1 MLVGE
6 SKFPYSTFVQDAD
19 TYPHVRSPY
28 VLLLVFPCHPI
39 RTVGQFNR
47 YFSYA
52 VHQRQVN
59 MRLFVV
65 SFIVALI
72 AALMPN
78 VLSSPF
84 KQWQARKVVES
95 AVANVTETFNGTAVP
110 GGIVNAKY
118 VFHTRAHTPPSKQL
132 TEFHPQHA

>member
-1 MLVGE
+1 
-6 SKFPYSTFVQDAD
+6 
-19 TYPHVRSPY
+19 
-28 VLLLVFPCHPI
+28 
-39 RTVGQFNR
+39 
-47 YFSYA
+47 
-52 VHQRQVN
+52 

-95 AVANVTETFNGTAVP
+95 AVVNVTEAFNGTAVS
-110 GGIVNAKY
+110 GGIVNA
-118 VFHTRAHTPPSKQL
+118 
-132 TEFHPQHA
+132 E